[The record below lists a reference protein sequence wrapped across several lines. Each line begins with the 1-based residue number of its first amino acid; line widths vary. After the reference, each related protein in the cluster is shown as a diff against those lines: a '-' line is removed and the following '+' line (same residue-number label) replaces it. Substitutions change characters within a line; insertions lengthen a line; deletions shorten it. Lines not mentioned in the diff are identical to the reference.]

1 MVKGLGRMSQD
12 IPPYVIAG
20 ECNQVM
26 GLNSIGLKRA
36 GFSGQSRLNLKAA
49 FKLILVD
56 GLLLREALETSESL
70 DWEEPAQNFIDFFR
84 GESKKGIC
92 SR

>member
-1 MVKGLGRMSQD
+1 MVKGLARMSQD

-20 ECNQVM
+20 ECNQVV
-26 GLNSIGLKRA
+26 GLNSVGLKRA

-49 FKLILVD
+49 FKLILVN
-56 GLLLREALETSESL
+56 GLLLREALEASEKEEW
-70 DWEEPAQNFIDFFR
+70 DEPAQKFIDFFR
-84 GESKKGIC
+84 GESKKGVC